1 MKKVI
6 LAALAGAAF
15 VQPAIAQE
23 AQARTYVQAGRL
35 LADPASGRVGTEKTI
50 VVERGKVVEIRDGYV
65 GEGKV
70 VDLRDAFVMPGFIDS
85 HVHLT
90 FESSPTSRLD
100 AVTKSTTDQ
109 AFDGVVYAGRT
120 VRAGFTTVVDLGA
133 SQEAINALRDA
144 IASGKVVGPRIIA
157 AGGVA
162 AHGGHGDVHGYRQEI
177 IDLFRSP
184 TLCSGA
190 DDCAR
195 AVRQAS
201 QGAADI
207 TKTASTGGV
216 MSNTA
221 AGLGQQMSDAELVAI
236 VETAHRLGRKVAA
249 HAHGTDGVNAA
260 LRAGVDSVEHGT
272 FMGPESIRLFKAE
285 GSYLAPT
292 LLARATPSFADLLR
306 ANRLAAANNALVT
319 ALNVARA
326 EALRRGQPV
335 TVCAST
341 DQRSC
346 SASTNWGTGWVVFQD
361 TAMSGAPAAPQNAS
375 GSDYEQRMVSASPA
389 TDAGFTLTG
398 ADQWY
403 RFSPPGTLSRSTAAT
418 LGERS
423 FVLRNSLCRG
433 NQQRRIT
440 VNRIGRLRSAA
451 ESCTQ

>member
-23 AQARTYVQAGRL
+23 TPARTYVQAGRL
-35 LADPASGRVGTEKTI
+35 LADPASGRVETEKTI

-90 FESSPTSRLD
+90 FESSPSSRLD

-120 VRAGFTTVVDLGA
+120 VRAGFTTAVDLGA
-133 SQEAINALRDA
+133 DQQAINALRDA
-144 IASGKVVGPRIIA
+144 IASGKIVGPRIIA

-195 AVRQAS
+195 AVRQAI
-201 QGAADI
+201 QGGADI
-207 TKTASTGGV
+207 IKTASTGGV

-221 AGLGQQMSDAELVAI
+221 AGLGQQMSDAELVSI

-272 FMGPESIRLFKAE
+272 FMDPESIRLFKAK
-285 GSYLAPT
+285 GSYLVPT
-292 LLARATPSFADLLR
+292 LLAGDTVTQQAATADWMPEPVR
-306 ANRLAAANNALVT
+306 VK
-319 ALNVARA
+319 ARTVGPLMVD
-326 EALRRGQPV
+326 ALRRAHQGGV
-335 TVCAST
+335 KIAFGT
-341 DQRSC
+341 D
-346 SASTNWGTGWVVFQD
+346 SAVSKHGENAREFALMVKAGMTPLD
-361 TAMSGAPAAPQNAS
+361 TI
-375 GSDYEQRMVSASPA
+375 R
-389 TDAGFTLTG
+389 
-398 ADQWY
+398 
-403 RFSPPGTLSRSTAAT
+403 AAT
-418 LGERS
+418 VWGATHIGLENEIGSIAAGKAADIVAVRGDPLKDVRQLETMHFVMKGGAVVRPAGE
-423 FVLRNSLCRG
+423 
-433 NQQRRIT
+433 
-440 VNRIGRLRSAA
+440 
-451 ESCTQ
+451 